1 MWYLISTVNR
11 YVSKTFLFWFGLIFL
26 TVALII
32 SLFEMID
39 LTKRTM
45 QHDVPF
51 SILFQ
56 IAFLKLPKLLDQLL
70 PSITFFAALACF
82 LRLAQ
87 SQNFVVMSSFG
98 VSRLQF
104 LSGISLVVV
113 ALGMLNIVALD
124 PVRAALFG
132 RMVILEEKIFQK
144 KPYSVSFTDTGLW
157 LRENFSDSQNII
169 HAKSFNVMQKQF
181 KKLMIFE
188 FSKKGDFIR
197 RVDAEVAEL
206 ENEHWHMHNANIVS
220 NHRQE
225 NAQTHVERTTIT
237 MEQIQQ
243 STAPPETISFFQTP
257 AFIKMLEEAG
267 LNASSYSMLWH
278 QQISK
283 IGMMIAFIFLAASF
297 CLVSTR
303 NKSFSMIIGASIIF
317 SFLMHFFEHIIHAY
331 GIAHKIPI
339 IAAAW
344 IPPIVTFVSAYW
356 LTTLLDDR

>member
-1 MWYLISTVNR
+1 MWYLISTLNR
-11 YVSKTFLFWFGLIFL
+11 YVSRTFLFWFFL
-26 TVALII
+26 VFFTVALII
-32 SLFEMID
+32 SFFEVVD

-56 IAFLKLPKLLDQLL
+56 IAFLKLPKILDSLL
-70 PSITFFAALACF
+70 PSITFFAALGCF

-87 SQNFVVMSSFG
+87 SQNFVVISSFG

-104 LSGISLVVV
+104 LSGISIVVV
-113 ALGMLNIVALD
+113 VLGVLNIVVLD
-124 PVRAALFG
+124 PIRAVLFG
-132 RMVILEEKIFQK
+132 RVVVLEEKIFQK

-157 LRENFSDSQNII
+157 LKENLPSSQNII
-169 HAKSFNVMQKQF
+169 HARHFNVTQKQF
-181 KKLMIFE
+181 RNLIIFE
-188 FSKKGDFIR
+188 FSKNGEFLR

-206 ENEHWHMHNANIVS
+206 ITAHWHMHNVNIIS

-225 NAQTHVERTTIT
+225 NLQIHTEPTTIT

-257 AFIKMLEEAG
+257 AFIKMLEDAG
-267 LNASSYSMLWH
+267 LNASAYSMLWH
-278 QQISK
+278 QQIAK
-283 IGMMIAFIFLAASF
+283 IGMMIGLIFLAASF

-303 NKSFSMIIGASIIF
+303 NKSFSIIFGISISF
-317 SFLMHFFEHIIHAY
+317 SFLMHFFEQIVHAF
-331 GIAHKIPI
+331 GIAHRIPI

-344 IPPIVTFVSAYW
+344 IPPIVTFISAYW
-356 LTTLLDDR
+356 LTILLDDR